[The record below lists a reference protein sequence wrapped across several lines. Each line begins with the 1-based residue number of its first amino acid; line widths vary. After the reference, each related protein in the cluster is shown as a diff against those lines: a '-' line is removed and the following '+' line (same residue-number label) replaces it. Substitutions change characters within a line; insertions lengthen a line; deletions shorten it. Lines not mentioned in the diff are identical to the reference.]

1 MSCRARFPALL
12 LSVLCMVGLTTF
24 AAAKPE
30 ADSVILFIGDGMGP
44 GQVEMA
50 AGATGEPLVMQRF
63 PYSGTVT
70 TCNVSGRVTD
80 SAAAGT
86 ALATGV
92 KTNNGMIAV
101 SPDGKKLETI
111 LERCQKRGKSA
122 GVITNDAIWGA
133 TPSSFAAHVGSRGER
148 EQIALQMVKSRAQV
162 MMGYWKEWLLPKSE
176 GGKREDNRD
185 LISWLRNMGYGVVYT
200 RDELLES
207 KSLHLLGLFDDGP
220 QAPRLADSV
229 KAALQRLGT
238 NRRGFFLVVEHA
250 RVDWK
255 PGDPSGVTQD
265 VLELDEAVAAA
276 QHYALGRGRTLV
288 VVTAD
293 HETGGCTITNPGK
306 LRLLGG
312 VKESAEAIAG
322 HLNADRSN
330 LSRVMSQD
338 TGVTDLTPAEVERI
352 SSAKDPAE
360 AIGGVLSD
368 RAGVKWTSKGDH
380 TATPVRV
387 FAFGPGAARF
397 AGELDNTQIP
407 AKIAEALGVGPFP
420 KK

>member
-1 MSCRARFPALL
+1 MSYRARFRALL
-12 LSVLCMVGLTTF
+12 FSLLCVIALTPF
-24 AAAKPE
+24 AAARPE

-44 GQVEMA
+44 NQVEMA
-50 AGATGEPLVMQRF
+50 AGAIGEPLAMQRF

-70 TCNVSGRVTD
+70 TCNVSGRITD

-101 SPDGKKLETI
+101 SPDGRKLETI
-111 LERCQKRGKSA
+111 LERCRQRGKST

-133 TPSSFAAHVGSRGER
+133 TPSSFVAHVGSRGER
-148 EQIALQMVKSRAQV
+148 AEIALQMAKSGTQV
-162 MMGYWKEWLLPKSE
+162 MMGYWTSELLPTSK

-185 LISWLRNMGYGVVYT
+185 LISWLKNMGYGVVYT
-200 RDELLES
+200 RQELLDS
-207 KSLHLLGLFDDGP
+207 KSLHLVGLFDDGP
-220 QAPRLADSV
+220 QAPRLADAV
-229 KAALQRLGT
+229 TAALSRLGT
-238 NRRGFFLVVEHA
+238 NRRGFFLVVEEA

-265 VLELDEAVAAA
+265 VLELDQAVAAA
-276 QHYALGRGRTLV
+276 QQYALGRGRTLV

-293 HETGGCTITNPGK
+293 HETGGCLITNPEK

-312 VKESAEAIAG
+312 ITESAEAIAG

-352 SSAKDPAE
+352 STAKDPAE
-360 AIGGVLSD
+360 AIGAVLSD
-368 RAGVKWTSKGDH
+368 RAGVKWTSDGDH
-380 TATPVRV
+380 TAAPVRV

-407 AKIAEALGVGPFP
+407 TKIAETLGVAPFP
-420 KK
+420 KR